1 MWSKQLIKN
10 ILKTYSKLLLTDDE
24 DDVGSRQNLSK
35 EKCFTVLYEF
45 VFFLLKSF
53 FFVVGTRKEVLLSS
67 LECDALG
74 IK

>member
-1 MWSKQLIKN
+1 MWSEQLIKN
-10 ILKTYSKLLLTDDE
+10 ILKTYFQLLLTDDE

-53 FFVVGTRKEVLLSS
+53 FFVGTRKVLLSS